1 MQNQDNFS
9 KSTHKLS
16 SKTSSVSAKLE
27 FLNTAIEGQLH
38 DFQLKRYRN
47 RRKAFFIRVFIS
59 IFGVGITV
67 LLGIQV
73 TGLKQLLSNIAL
85 ILSGTITILNSLDS
99 FYNYRS
105 LWIRYTIT
113 TNQLHSV
120 KADIDYLLAGGM
132 DTINEEDVDKLYYK
146 YKGILEETNEEW
158 VEMRKE
164 KNKGRVEGVRT
175 SQ

>member
-1 MQNQDNFS
+1 VQNQDNFS
-9 KSTHKLS
+9 KSNHKLS
-16 SKTSSVSAKLE
+16 GKTSSVSAKLE
-27 FLNTAIEGQLH
+27 FLNTAIEKQLH

-47 RRKAFFIRVFIS
+47 RRKAFLLRVS
-59 IFGVGITV
+59 IGILGVGITI

-73 TGLKQLLSNIAL
+73 AGLQQLLSNIAL
-85 ILSGTITILNSLDS
+85 ILSGTITVLNSLDS

-132 DTINEEDVDKLYYK
+132 DPIKEEDVDKLYYK

-158 VEMRKE
+158 VEIRKE
-164 KNKGRVEGVRT
+164 KGKERVEVVRT